1 MGRVDNKTII
11 VTGAAAGIGYEIA
24 KRLVAEGARVV
35 LADVRAEAAAE
46 AAASLGEAASGVA
59 LDVRDDAAWGRMM
72 EQAAMHFGRIDGVV
86 NNAGIAATSQPQDV
100 EQVAVEDWR
109 AIQAVNVEGV
119 LLGCQHAIRALRQAG
134 GSIVNLSSIAAL
146 VGTPTL
152 AAYGASKAAVT
163 QLTKT
168 VALHCARKGYKIRC
182 NSVHPGLVA
191 TGLFEATF
199 SAEERAEKLKTI
211 PLGEFAKP
219 QEVAAMVLYLVS
231 DESAHVT
238 GARFVID
245 GGMTMA

>member
-1 MGRVDNKTII
+1 MGRVDNKIII

-59 LDVRDDAAWGRMM
+59 LDVRDDVAWGRMM
-72 EQAAMHFGRIDGVV
+72 EQAVTRFGRIDAVV

-119 LLGCQHAIRALRQAG
+119 LLGCQHAIRTLRQAG